1 MGGGRGG
8 RGSALLPGEG
18 GFCERETQE
27 DGLSGCQRQRVRL
40 GESLSQT
47 GCTRPTR
54 EDTPTQRDLFD
65 FRKVQVTAI
74 LTKHLTARSAD
85 GRMSNRTPSKAPM
98 GFATVPAM
106 FAPEQGPAHP
116 VFACVIRIPL
126 ETDSKG
132 RLYQEQRVFLDPKGG
147 ELPLDLS
154 GTTIY
159 LPRTQDGR
167 GTL

>member
-27 DGLSGCQRQRVRL
+27 DGLSGCQQQRVRL

-65 FRKVQVTAI
+65 FRKVQVTVI
-74 LTKHLTARSAD
+74 LTKHRTSRSAD

-106 FAPEQGPAHP
+106 FALEQGPPHLA
-116 VFACVIRIPL
+116 FAWDDV
-126 ETDSKG
+126 
-132 RLYQEQRVFLDPKGG
+132 
-147 ELPLDLS
+147 LS
-154 GTTIY
+154 ES
-159 LPRTQDGR
+159 P
-167 GTL
+167 

>member
-1 MGGGRGG
+1 
-8 RGSALLPGEG
+8 
-18 GFCERETQE
+18 
-27 DGLSGCQRQRVRL
+27 
-40 GESLSQT
+40 
-47 GCTRPTR
+47 
-54 EDTPTQRDLFD
+54 
-65 FRKVQVTAI
+65 
-74 LTKHLTARSAD
+74 
-85 GRMSNRTPSKAPM
+85 M

-126 ETDSKG
+126 ETGSKG
-132 RLYQEQRVFLDPKGG
+132 RMYQEQRVFLDPKGG

>member
-65 FRKVQVTAI
+65 FRKVQVTVKI
-74 LTKHLTARSAD
+74 REHLTSRSAD

-106 FAPEQGPAHP
+106 FALGQGPAHL
-116 VFACVIRIPL
+116 VFAWDDV
-126 ETDSKG
+126 
-132 RLYQEQRVFLDPKGG
+132 
-147 ELPLDLS
+147 LS
-154 GTTIY
+154 ES
-159 LPRTQDGR
+159 P
-167 GTL
+167 

>member
-8 RGSALLPGEG
+8 RGPALFPGEG

-27 DGLSGCQRQRVRL
+27 DGLSGCQQQRVRL

-65 FRKVQVTAI
+65 FRKVQVTVI
-74 LTKHLTARSAD
+74 LTKHRTSRSAD

-106 FAPEQGPAHP
+106 FALEQGPAHLA
-116 VFACVIRIPL
+116 FAWDDV
-126 ETDSKG
+126 
-132 RLYQEQRVFLDPKGG
+132 
-147 ELPLDLS
+147 LS
-154 GTTIY
+154 ES
-159 LPRTQDGR
+159 P
-167 GTL
+167 

>member
-27 DGLSGCQRQRVRL
+27 DGLSGCQQQRVRL

-65 FRKVQVTAI
+65 FRKVQVTVI
-74 LTKHLTARSAD
+74 LTKHRTSRSAD

-106 FAPEQGPAHP
+106 FPLEQGPAHLA
-116 VFACVIRIPL
+116 FAWDDV
-126 ETDSKG
+126 
-132 RLYQEQRVFLDPKGG
+132 
-147 ELPLDLS
+147 LS
-154 GTTIY
+154 ES
-159 LPRTQDGR
+159 P
-167 GTL
+167 